1 MAMDSQV
8 ILANLRET
16 ATTLRYVG
24 LTEFINMAHGETLA
38 SQLALKV
45 IPSEALGSA
54 TSTKEPLESR
64 APSNASSNEPQEC
77 PAPLVGDDVLRS
89 SRKLESWDKEPS
101 EDIATV

>member
-1 MAMDSQV
+1 MA
-8 ILANLRET
+8 N
-16 ATTLRYVG
+16 
-24 LTEFINMAHGETLA
+24 GEIEPGDN
-38 SQLALKV
+38 ALST